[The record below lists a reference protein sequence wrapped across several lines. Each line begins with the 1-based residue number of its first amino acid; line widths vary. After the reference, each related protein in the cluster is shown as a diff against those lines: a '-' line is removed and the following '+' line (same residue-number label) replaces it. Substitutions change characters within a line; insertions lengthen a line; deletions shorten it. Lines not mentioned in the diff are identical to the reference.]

1 MYKVA
6 QEFTFTVIQNEYT
19 YNFTGQLVFS
29 SRSLNEIGTLHT
41 EDELSNFGVL
51 LNTSLAI
58 PEYWTLELLAQH
70 LFIHARPVFQN
81 LDAVNLW
88 LTDQPQRVAEF
99 NGVGYDFAV
108 DGDILE
114 LEAVG

>member
-58 PEYWTLELLAQH
+58 PEYWTLELLAEH
-70 LFIHARPVFQN
+70 LFVYARPVFTNLQN
-81 LDAVNLW
+81 VNLW
-88 LTDQPQRVAEF
+88 LTDQPQRVAEYT
-99 NGVGYDFAV
+99 GSELDI